1 MEGREDTVIR
11 NYLEWSDEGRPAIW
25 RYLAAI
31 VLGFVFWMWGSIPA
45 ILLLQDFLN
54 DPATKSIA
62 FEYTFVV
69 GLVAIPLITRYLL
82 KRPAFSVAL
91 PSWPPCLADYGLGIA
106 IQWAAMVVMYLVAA
120 KVSFRGWD
128 HVTAAGV
135 PMLFAALLGLALQ
148 TAFEELYFRGL
159 IAQATRRLIQW
170 LPAVIGVQAVYFASL
185 HVGNVEAWGAG
196 NLAMVPYLVPALAWG
211 WIAWRT
217 GSLLMPMGLHFA
229 NNAFLVLFVNTKGD
243 VLQTVTPFIAETP
256 TIERAALFAVGQA
269 VLAIAAVEWIVR
281 RRAARASRR

>member
-1 MEGREDTVIR
+1 MGDREDHVIH

-31 VLGFVFWMWGSIPA
+31 VLGFLFWMWGSIPA

-54 DPATKSIA
+54 DPATKSVA

-69 GLVAIPLITRYLL
+69 GLVAIPLIVRYLL

-91 PSWPPCLADYGLGIA
+91 PSWPPRLADYGLGIA

-120 KVSFRGWD
+120 KVSFRGWE
-128 HVTAAGV
+128 HVTAAAV

-159 IAQATRRLIQW
+159 IAQATRRLIKW

-185 HVGNVEAWGAG
+185 HVGNVEAWGGG

-229 NNAFLVLFVNTKGD
+229 NNAFLVLFVNTRGD
-243 VLQTVTPFIAETP
+243 VLQTATPFIAETP

-269 VLAIAAVEWIVR
+269 VLTIVAVEWIVR
-281 RRAARASRR
+281 RRAARAAQH